1 MQSSPPAPSSL
12 ELLHSLTFELF
23 NSNADSPLDTNH
35 RFLCHCSVN
44 TKRLKRIAQQV
55 LLAIFLAILL
65 LSFLAHR
72 LFHPR

>member
-1 MQSSPPAPSSL
+1 L
-12 ELLHSLTFELF
+12 
-23 NSNADSPLDTNH
+23 NADSPLDTNR
-35 RFLCHCSVN
+35 RFLCPMPVN

-65 LSFLAHR
+65 LAFLAHR

>member
-1 MQSSPPAPSSL
+1 MP
-12 ELLHSLTFELF
+12 
-23 NSNADSPLDTNH
+23 
-35 RFLCHCSVN
+35 VN

-72 LFHPR
+72 LFHPP